1 MATERVLKRSES
13 AYKNMEA
20 AARLLSA
27 FSKNGYTYTVEDVY
41 LDFGQDWMWT
51 TITRPS
57 EWGGVQVLSP
67 REWQEIVLADSPSAL
82 AEAVEGVMDGKYFG
96 DK

>member
-41 LDFGQDWMWT
+41 LDYGRDWMWT
-51 TITRPS
+51 TIMRPS
-57 EWGGVQVLSP
+57 DWGGVQVLSP
-67 REWQEIVLADSPSAL
+67 REWEEIVLADSPLVL
-82 AEAVEGVMDGKYFG
+82 AAAVEGVMDGKYFG